1 MGIRRKMFLPIA
13 AAFLVLGGVSLAV
26 MYFRLDG
33 LERDFITQIIQNK
46 AREVD
51 NAIDTASRMTLEQA
65 ALFSRLPVV
74 VSAFETA
81 HTGDI
86 RAESD
91 PMAQKAREELRAALS
106 PFVKG
111 YAQAMDGRK
120 FQLHYHLPSGRSL
133 ARVWREKQVVRDGKG
148 LDISDD
154 LSSFRPTVMEVNRTG
169 KPLMGIELGEGGF
182 VFRGIAPVVSPD
194 GKHLGSVEVLSEFAP
209 ILAKVAGENQDMAL
223 YMNAEFLKITG
234 ALRDPA
240 KNPVLDGRFV
250 QITGAKNE
258 ALTKRITADF
268 LEKGKAGMVME
279 RFGDKAVAAMP
290 VNDYKGN
297 QTGILV
303 FSFSTAGETA
313 AIRTVLFLFIGLL
326 LVLLAASSGAVHLV
340 FVKNVAHPIETM
352 IAKIR
357 DITEDRA
364 DLRDRLD
371 ESRQDEMGQLASWF
385 NKLTFKLS
393 EIMCLS
399 EAVLNAMPDPL
410 FVADEKNRIIFA
422 NLAMADMAGK
432 SPEELKGTF
441 CGDVFKTRVCGTP
454 DCPVRCAAEGRRV
467 DPDVYVEST
476 RNGER
481 MVIRPLVQSMRD
493 CNGNQRGYLELAQDM
508 TAVVRKEEELAG
520 NLERIQGINAE
531 LTGVAAGVAG
541 SLSELSDQA
550 EDVRQGAETQRARM
564 SEVVTAMDQ
573 MNSAVLEVAKNAA
586 QAAELAGQAKE
597 RAEKGVSVVRQAVSA
612 IGEVQGLTFSLRD
625 GMEGLGKRAMDVGQ
639 IMNVISDIAD
649 QTNLLALNAAI
660 EAARAGDAGR
670 GFAVVADEVR
680 KLAEKTMNATGE
692 VGKVVAAI
700 QAETKKSMDLTQSAA
715 TAVERA
721 TALSADSGKVLDEIA
736 TLVGNSSDQVQTIA
750 AAAEEQS
757 AASDEITRAIGDV
770 DRISSD
776 TATGMTH
783 SVQAIAVLSE
793 MAGKLRRIAA
803 DV

>member
-13 AAFLVLGGVSLAV
+13 AAFFVLGGVSLVV
-26 MYFRLDG
+26 MYFQLDG
-33 LERDFITQIIQNK
+33 LERDFVSQIVQNK
-46 AREVD
+46 DREMN

-74 VSAFETA
+74 ISAFGTA
-81 HTGDI
+81 HSGDI
-86 RAESD
+86 HAESD
-91 PMAQKAREELRAALS
+91 PMAQKAREELRAALT
-106 PFVKG
+106 PFIKG

-133 ARVWREKQVVRDGKG
+133 VRVWREKQVTRDGKG

-154 LSSFRPTVMEVNRTG
+154 ISSFRPTVMEVNRTG
-169 KPLMGIELGEGGF
+169 KPVMGIELGEGGF

-250 QITGAKNE
+250 QITAAKNE
-258 ALTKRITADF
+258 ALTKWIKADF
-268 LEKGKAGMVME
+268 LEKAKSGTVME
-279 RFGDKAVAAMP
+279 QHGGKVVAAMP

-303 FSFSTAGETA
+303 FSFSTAKEAA
-313 AIRTVLFLFIGLL
+313 AIHAVLYVFLGLL
-326 LVLLAASSGAVHLV
+326 VLLLAASSGAVHLV
-340 FVKNVAHPIETM
+340 FVKNVATPIETM

-364 DLRDRLD
+364 DLTDRLD
-371 ESRQDEMGQLASWF
+371 ESRRDEMGQLASWF
-385 NKLTFKLS
+385 NKLTSKLS

-399 EAVLNAMPDPL
+399 SAVLNAMPDPL
-410 FVADEKNRIIFA
+410 FVSDENNRIIFA
-422 NLAMADMAGK
+422 NMAMADMAGK
-432 SPEELKGTF
+432 TPEELKGTF
-441 CGDVFKTRVCGTP
+441 CGDVFKTRACGTP
-454 DCPVRCAAEGRRV
+454 DCPVRCAVEGRRF
-467 DPDVYVEST
+467 DPDTYVESI
-476 RNGER
+476 RHGER
-481 MVIRPLVQSMRD
+481 MVIKPLVQSMRD
-493 CNGNQRGYLELAQDM
+493 CNGNPLGFLELAQDM
-508 TAVVRKEEELAG
+508 TAVVRKEEELAA

-541 SLSELSDQA
+541 SLGELSRQS
-550 EDVRQGAETQRARM
+550 EEVRQGAETQRSRM

-573 MNSAVLEVAKNAA
+573 MNSAVLEVAKNAGR
-586 QAAELAGQAKE
+586 AAELAGQARD
-597 RAEKGVSVVRQAVSA
+597 RAEKGVSVVRQAVTA

-625 GMEGLGKRAMDVGQ
+625 GMEGLGKRAQDVGQ

-721 TALSADSGKVLDEIA
+721 TALSSDSGKVLDEIA
-736 TLVGNSSDQVQTIA
+736 GLVGDSSDQVQTIA

-776 TATGMTH
+776 TAEGMTH
-783 SVQAIAVLSE
+783 SVQAIAGLSE
-793 MAGKLRRIAA
+793 MAEKLGRIAS